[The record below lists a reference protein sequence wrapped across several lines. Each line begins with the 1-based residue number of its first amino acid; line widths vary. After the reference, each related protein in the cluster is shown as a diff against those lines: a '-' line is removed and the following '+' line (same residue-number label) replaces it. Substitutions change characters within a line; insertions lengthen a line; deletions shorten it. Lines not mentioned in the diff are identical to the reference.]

1 MAIYRILQNTAFDPE
16 RIELVAKAYED
27 TLRSLH
33 LIDRSDP
40 LTELIAKEIF
50 EAAQRGER
58 DPDRLRQAAMT
69 KLGPPPVVRKAEAGS
84 ASHPTVL
91 IVEDDETFA
100 YAASRHFQKLG
111 YSTIVASGSLSAL
124 QELEQQS
131 VDVVITD
138 VRLKEGEPQ
147 GVALARMIRNRDSA
161 MPVLLITGYPEMVER
176 EQQLPGQVFVK
187 PVELDALA
195 GAVKASLV
203 RSVA

>member
-1 MAIYRILQNTAFDPE
+1 
-16 RIELVAKAYED
+16 
-27 TLRSLH
+27 
-33 LIDRSDP
+33 
-40 LTELIAKEIF
+40 
-50 EAAQRGER
+50 AAQRGER
-58 DPDRLRQAAMT
+58 DADRLRQVAMT
-69 KLGPPPVVRKAEAGS
+69 KLGLTAPPRVRKAEADN
-84 ASHPTVL
+84 AAHPTVL

-138 VRLKEGEPQ
+138 VGLKEGEPQ

-176 EQQLPGQVFVK
+176 EQELPGQVFIK

-195 GAVKASLV
+195 GVVKASLV
-203 RSVA
+203 RSVS